1 MKTSDKMAC
10 PPVNNVP
17 VSWSF
22 LTQTTWLQKILAILH
37 VFCIFSLFKKV
48 IWLFSHAWYGLL
60 AFGTMSQI
68 QEFHRVARIKMF
80 QAFFLLYV
88 SLGLTTG
95 ADTVLLQSGTSIPS
109 LSCFS
114 GMAVISDVE
123 REWVNLEQSEYQ
135 SFLKAQQ
142 RKQYLLL
149 GELNFLHSV
158 HCHSSYKDKCSPLV
172 LTQWKTWDWEKGRV
186 GQIFIISH

>member
-1 MKTSDKMAC
+1 
-10 PPVNNVP
+10 
-17 VSWSF
+17 
-22 LTQTTWLQKILAILH
+22 
-37 VFCIFSLFKKV
+37 
-48 IWLFSHAWYGLL
+48 
-60 AFGTMSQI
+60 
-68 QEFHRVARIKMF
+68 MF
-80 QAFFLLYV
+80 RAFFLLYV

-158 HCHSSYKDKCSPLV
+158 HCHSSSEVTSISVSSLMDLGSSGSSFFPTSITFLSLTFPTSSLVCSGSAALSFIPTPNCSETDSFKNYKSSVVSETTAVLV
-172 LTQWKTWDWEKGRV
+172 
-186 GQIFIISH
+186 S